1 MDITSP
7 LESIEKISASRL
19 SEETSMAIQS
29 VGYKA
34 KAFEPRS
41 LALFFLIAFGWSW
54 SFWWLLYFSG
64 IVRMPG
70 GIGIQNIDLGS
81 SWWLIPL
88 GLLSPYGPTI
98 AAFVITGI
106 TEGKPAMKA
115 LWKRFWNRSLILK
128 WLLVIVLFFP
138 TLRLVA
144 NLVSRILDGQAY
156 PILTSPNQP
165 WMFIIPLI
173 FNGLIHGG
181 MSEEFGWR
189 GYVLPRFQAK
199 WNALISSLILGVIWG
214 VWHLPLLLAGVGS
227 ANSVVE
233 LLSWQALVAI
243 FFTWVFNNT
252 NGSILAVVIF
262 HAMVN
267 ISGDIVWCCG
277 PSPWHFYGV
286 YLLAGILIVLIFGS
300 KNLVRGP
307 SEKEIRFSSLT
318 RELIK

>member
-1 MDITSP
+1 MS
-7 LESIEKISASRL
+7 
-19 SEETSMAIQS
+19 
-29 VGYKA
+29 
-34 KAFEPRS
+34 
-41 LALFFLIAFGWSW
+41 
-54 SFWWLLYFSG
+54 
-64 IVRMPG
+64 G
-70 GIGIQNIDLGS
+70 GIDIRNIDLGS

-88 GLLSPYGPTI
+88 SLLSPYGPTI

-115 LWKRFWNRSLILK
+115 LWKRFWNRSLSIK
-128 WLLVIVLFFP
+128 WLFIILLFFP

-267 ISGDIVWCCG
+267 TSGDIVWCCG

-286 YLLAGILIVLIFGS
+286 YLLAGILIVIIFGP

-307 SEKEIRFSSLT
+307 STKEIRFPSYT
-318 RELIK
+318 QEFMK

>member
-7 LESIEKISASRL
+7 PESIDKISTARR
-19 SEETSMAIQS
+19 SEETSMAIQT

-34 KAFEPRS
+34 RAFEPRN

-54 SFWWLLYFSG
+54 FWWWLMYLSG
-64 IVRMPG
+64 IVSMPG
-70 GIGIQNIDLGS
+70 GISPQNIDLGS

-88 GLLSPYGPTI
+88 GLLSPCGPTI
-98 AAFVITGI
+98 AAFVMTGI
-106 TEGKPAMKA
+106 TEGKPGIKA
-115 LWKRFWNRSLILK
+115 LWKRFWNRSLSLK
-128 WLLVIVLFFP
+128 WLFVIVLFFP

-144 NLVSRILDGQAY
+144 NLVSRVLDGQGY
-156 PILTSPNQP
+156 PILASPNQP

-214 VWHLPLLLAGVGS
+214 VWHLPLLLAGMQS
-227 ANSVVE
+227 ANSVAE
-233 LLSWQALVAI
+233 LVLWQTLVAI

-252 NGSILAVVIF
+252 NGNILAVVIF

-267 ISGDIVWCCG
+267 ASGDIVWCCG

-286 YLLAGILIVLIFGS
+286 YLLAGILIVIIFGS
-300 KNLVRGP
+300 KNLMRGR
-307 SEKEIRFSSLT
+307 SEKEIRFPIFT
-318 RELIK
+318 RELTK